1 MSLLPKRLPSS
12 AIHCG
17 SDNGA
22 SIWNVKMDAH
32 SRQLLYHLPYLRRY
46 ARALTA
52 DAVRGDDLVAEALPI
67 ALGEPSA
74 FGLDTPS
81 RLKLYALLNGLC
93 DADRPQLEGLQGR
106 HPMEMALAS
115 LPEPERRM
123 FLLVSLEELTITEAG
138 AVLGVATDDAQA
150 IMTMAQRGLGSALTA
165 RIMIVE
171 DDAIIACDLE
181 ETVRQM
187 GHVVCGTAATTQMAL
202 ATAAAQ
208 QPTLALM
215 DLRLAGG
222 DSGITTAQMLRNQQA
237 LPIIFVTA
245 FGDELSRR
253 GLGHLGP
260 VIRKP
265 FSRTDIERAITQ
277 AIFTPTEDF
286 RADMPAS
293 LQAKTA

>member
-1 MSLLPKRLPSS
+1 
-12 AIHCG
+12 
-17 SDNGA
+17 
-22 SIWNVKMDAH
+22 MDAH
-32 SRQLLYHLPYLRRY
+32 SLQLLYHLPYLRRY

-52 DAVRGDDLVAEALPI
+52 DAARGDDLVAEALPI
-67 ALGEPSA
+67 ALGEPAA

-93 DADRPQLEGLQGR
+93 DADCPQLAGLQGR
-106 HPMEMALAS
+106 HPMETALAS
-115 LPEPERRM
+115 LLEPDRRM
-123 FLLVSLEELTITEAG
+123 FLLVSLEELTIAEAG
-138 AVLGVATDDAQA
+138 GVLGLPADEAQA
-150 IMTMAQRGLGSALTA
+150 IMTRAQRGLGSALTA

-181 ETVRQM
+181 ETVRRM
-187 GHVVCGTAATTQMAL
+187 GHVVCGTAATTQSAL
-202 ATAAAQ
+202 STAAEQ

-222 DSGITTAQMLRNQQA
+222 DSGITTAQILRHQRA

-253 GLGHLGP
+253 GLDHLGP

-265 FSRTDIERAITQ
+265 FSRSDIERAITQ
-277 AIFTPTEDF
+277 AVFTPCDDF
-286 RADMPAS
+286 RADALAS
-293 LQAKTA
+293 LRPKND